1 MPSVASLTIQRSWYG
16 SCHCGEER
24 VARLRTAS
32 AYRECVARVRGASAW
47 RERVAQVRV
56 ASVWRARVWYENVSE
71 RVHSCR

>member
-32 AYRECVARVRGASAW
+32 AYRECVPRVRGASAW
-47 RERVAQVRV
+47 RECVARACGASACRECV
-56 ASVWRARVWYENVSE
+56 ARKSVV
-71 RVHSCR
+71 